1 MKIMKKFLVV
11 LAAILILSG
20 CSNIQSKDYDTLI
33 NEVASSKYDIVNT
46 YRTGYKYYAPGNMD
60 ISNILDYNET
70 LEDSSHKYY
79 FYVDVVS
86 YYNRVVE
93 NYEVNPQAYYSKVIN
108 YQDKYGYIE
117 INKWKNGKYL
127 LEIMYNYAKIEVI
140 VEESFLKEAVSN
152 AMVILASVKYNNS
165 VLENIVGENVLT
177 SKEIE
182 FNIFE
187 TKKSESNFLKVSEE
201 DIYEDNDTVKDPDLV
216 K

>member
-1 MKIMKKFLVV
+1 MKKFLVV
-11 LAAILILSG
+11 LIAILILSG

-33 NEVASSKYDIVNT
+33 NEAASSKYDIVNT
-46 YRTGYKYYAPGNMD
+46 YRTGYKYYAPVNMD

-86 YYNRVVE
+86 YYNRVIE
-93 NYEVNPQAYYSKVIN
+93 NYEVNPEAYYSKVIN

-140 VEESFLKEAVSN
+140 VEESFLKEAVSY
-152 AMVILASVKYNNS
+152 AMVILASVKYNNN

>member
-1 MKIMKKFLVV
+1 MKKFLVV
-11 LAAILILSG
+11 LIAILILSG

-33 NEVASSKYDIVNT
+33 NEAASSKYDIVNT

-86 YYNRVVE
+86 YYNRVIE
-93 NYEVNPQAYYSKVIN
+93 NYEVNPEAYYSKVIN

-140 VEESFLKEAVSN
+140 VEESFLKEAISY
-152 AMVILASVKYNNS
+152 AMVILTSVKYNNN

>member
-1 MKIMKKFLVV
+1 MKKFLVV
-11 LAAILILSG
+11 LIAILILSG

-33 NEVASSKYDIVNT
+33 NEAASSKYDIVNT

-86 YYNRVVE
+86 YYNRVIE
-93 NYEVNPQAYYSKVIN
+93 NYEVNPEAYYSKVIN

-140 VEESFLKEAVSN
+140 VEESFLKEAVSY
-152 AMVILASVKYNNS
+152 AMVILASVKYNNN

>member
-1 MKIMKKFLVV
+1 MKKFLVV
-11 LAAILILSG
+11 LIAILILSG

-33 NEVASSKYDIVNT
+33 NEAASSKYDIVNT

-86 YYNRVVE
+86 YYNRVIE
-93 NYEVNPQAYYSKVIN
+93 NYEVNPEAYYSKVIN

-140 VEESFLKEAVSN
+140 VEKEDINKCVTN
-152 AMVILASVKYNNS
+152 ALIVLSTITYTDDIVKNLLSIDEVTSSEETFSVFDEDASD
-165 VLENIVGENVLT
+165 
-177 SKEIE
+177 
-182 FNIFE
+182 
-187 TKKSESNFLKVSEE
+187 SNFLEVYKEYGNYEGDDKV
-201 DIYEDNDTVKDPDLV
+201 PDLDV
-216 K
+216 IK

>member
-1 MKIMKKFLVV
+1 MKKFLVV
-11 LAAILILSG
+11 LIAILILSG

-33 NEVASSKYDIVNT
+33 NEAASSKYDIVNT

-86 YYNRVVE
+86 YYNRVIE
-93 NYEVNPQAYYSKVIN
+93 NYEVNPEAYYSKVIN

-140 VEESFLKEAVSN
+140 VEESFLKEAVSY
-152 AMVILASVKYNNS
+152 AMVILASVKYNNN

-201 DIYEDNDTVKDPDLV
+201 DIYEDDATVKDPDLV

>member
-1 MKIMKKFLVV
+1 MKKFLVV
-11 LAAILILSG
+11 LIAILILSG
-20 CSNIQSKDYDTLI
+20 CSNIQNKDYDTLI
-33 NEVASSKYDIVNT
+33 NEAASSKYDIVNT

-86 YYNRVVE
+86 YYNRVIE
-93 NYEVNPQAYYSKVIN
+93 NYEVNPEAYYSKVIN

-140 VEESFLKEAVSN
+140 VEESFLKEAVSY
-152 AMVILASVKYNNS
+152 AMVILASVKYNNN

-201 DIYEDNDTVKDPDLV
+201 DIYEDDDTVKDPDLV

>member
-1 MKIMKKFLVV
+1 MKKFLVV
-11 LAAILILSG
+11 LIAIFILSG

-33 NEVASSKYDIVNT
+33 NEAASSKYDIVNT
-46 YRTGYKYYAPGNMD
+46 YRTGYKYYVPGNMD

-86 YYNRVVE
+86 YYNRVIE
-93 NYEVNPQAYYSKVIN
+93 NYEVNPEAYYSKVIN

-140 VEESFLKEAVSN
+140 VEESFLKEAVSY
-152 AMVILASVKYNNS
+152 AMVILASVKYNNN

>member
-1 MKIMKKFLVV
+1 MKKFLVV
-11 LAAILILSG
+11 LIAILILSG
-20 CSNIQSKDYDTLI
+20 CSNIQSKYYVTLI
-33 NEVASSKYDIVNT
+33 NEAASSKYDIVNT

-86 YYNRVVE
+86 YYNRVIE
-93 NYEVNPQAYYSKVIN
+93 NYEVNPEAYYSKVIN

-140 VEESFLKEAVSN
+140 VEESFLKEAVSY
-152 AMVILASVKYNNS
+152 AMVILASVKYNNN

-201 DIYEDNDTVKDPDLV
+201 DIYEDDDTVKDPDLV

>member
-20 CSNIQSKDYDTLI
+20 CSSIQSKDYDTLI
-33 NEVASSKYDIVNT
+33 SEVASSRYDIVNT

-86 YYNRVVE
+86 YYNRVIE
-93 NYEVNPQAYYSKVIN
+93 NYEVNPEAYYSKVIN

-140 VEESFLKEAVSN
+140 VEEGFLKEAVSN

>member
-1 MKIMKKFLVV
+1 MKKFLVV
-11 LAAILILSG
+11 LIAILILSG

-33 NEVASSKYDIVNT
+33 NEAASSKYDIVNT

-70 LEDSSHKYY
+70 LEASSHKYY

-86 YYNRVVE
+86 YYNRVIE
-93 NYEVNPQAYYSKVIN
+93 NYEVNPEAYYSKVIN

-140 VEESFLKEAVSN
+140 VEESFLKEAVSY
-152 AMVILASVKYNNS
+152 AMVILASVKYNNN

>member
-1 MKIMKKFLVV
+1 MKKFLVV
-11 LAAILILSG
+11 LIAILILSG

-33 NEVASSKYDIVNT
+33 NEAASSKYDIVNT

-86 YYNRVVE
+86 YYNRVIE
-93 NYEVNPQAYYSKVIN
+93 NYEVNPEAYYSKVIN

-140 VEESFLKEAVSN
+140 VEESFLNEAVSY
-152 AMVILASVKYNNS
+152 AMVILASVKYNNN

-201 DIYEDNDTVKDPDLV
+201 DIYEDDDTVKDPDLV

>member
-1 MKIMKKFLVV
+1 MKKFLVV
-11 LAAILILSG
+11 LIAILILSG

-33 NEVASSKYDIVNT
+33 NEAASSKYDIVNT

-86 YYNRVVE
+86 YYNRVIE
-93 NYEVNPQAYYSKVIN
+93 NYEVNPEAYYSKVIN

-127 LEIMYNYAKIEVI
+127 LEIARFK
-140 VEESFLKEAVSN
+140 
-152 AMVILASVKYNNS
+152 
-165 VLENIVGENVLT
+165 
-177 SKEIE
+177 
-182 FNIFE
+182 
-187 TKKSESNFLKVSEE
+187 
-201 DIYEDNDTVKDPDLV
+201 P
-216 K
+216 

>member
-1 MKIMKKFLVV
+1 MKKFLVV
-11 LAAILILSG
+11 LIAILILSG

-33 NEVASSKYDIVNT
+33 NEAASSKYDIVNT
-46 YRTGYKYYAPGNMD
+46 YRTGYKYYTPGNMD

-86 YYNRVVE
+86 YYNRVIE
-93 NYEVNPQAYYSKVIN
+93 NYEVNPEAYYSKVIN

-140 VEESFLKEAVSN
+140 VEESFLKEAVSY
-152 AMVILASVKYNNS
+152 AMVILASVKYNNN

-201 DIYEDNDTVKDPDLV
+201 DIYEDDDTVKDPDLV

>member
-1 MKIMKKFLVV
+1 MKKFLVV
-11 LAAILILSG
+11 LIAILILSG

-33 NEVASSKYDIVNT
+33 NEAASSKYDIVNT
-46 YRTGYKYYAPGNMD
+46 YRTGYKYYAPVNMD

-86 YYNRVVE
+86 YYNRVIE
-93 NYEVNPQAYYSKVIN
+93 NYEVNPEAYYSKVIN

-140 VEESFLKEAVSN
+140 VEESFLKEAVSY
-152 AMVILASVKYNNS
+152 AMVILASVKYNNN

-201 DIYEDNDTVKDPDLV
+201 DIYEDDDTVKDPDLV

>member
-1 MKIMKKFLVV
+1 MKKFLVV
-11 LAAILILSG
+11 LIAILILSG

-33 NEVASSKYDIVNT
+33 NEAASSKYDIVNT

-86 YYNRVVE
+86 YYNRVIE
-93 NYEVNPQAYYSKVIN
+93 NYEVNPEAYYSKVIN

-140 VEESFLKEAVSN
+140 VEESFLKEAVSY
-152 AMVILASVKYNNS
+152 AMVILASVKYNNN

-201 DIYEDNDTVKDPDLV
+201 DIYDDDDTVKDPDLV

>member
-1 MKIMKKFLVV
+1 
-11 LAAILILSG
+11 
-20 CSNIQSKDYDTLI
+20 
-33 NEVASSKYDIVNT
+33 
-46 YRTGYKYYAPGNMD
+46 MD

-86 YYNRVVE
+86 YYNRVIE
-93 NYEVNPQAYYSKVIN
+93 NYEVNPEAYYSKVIN

-140 VEESFLKEAVSN
+140 VEESFLKEAVSY
-152 AMVILASVKYNNS
+152 AMVILASVKYNNN

>member
-1 MKIMKKFLVV
+1 MKKFLVV
-11 LAAILILSG
+11 LIAILILSG

-33 NEVASSKYDIVNT
+33 NEAASSKYDIVNT

-86 YYNRVVE
+86 YYNRVIE
-93 NYEVNPQAYYSKVIN
+93 NYEVNPEAYYSKVIN

-140 VEESFLKEAVSN
+140 VEESFLKEAVSY
-152 AMVILASVKYNNS
+152 AMVILASVKYNNN

-201 DIYEDNDTVKDPDLV
+201 DSTSYPILV
-216 K
+216 I

>member
-1 MKIMKKFLVV
+1 MKKFLVV

-86 YYNRVVE
+86 YYNRVIE

>member
-1 MKIMKKFLVV
+1 MKKFLVV
-11 LAAILILSG
+11 LIAILILSG

-33 NEVASSKYDIVNT
+33 NEAASSKYDIVNT
-46 YRTGYKYYAPGNMD
+46 YRTGYKYYVPGNMD

-86 YYNRVVE
+86 YYNRVIE
-93 NYEVNPQAYYSKVIN
+93 NYEVNSEAYYSKVIN

-140 VEESFLKEAVSN
+140 VEESFLKEAVSY
-152 AMVILASVKYNNS
+152 AMVILASVKYNNN

>member
-1 MKIMKKFLVV
+1 MKKFLVV
-11 LAAILILSG
+11 LIAILILSG

-33 NEVASSKYDIVNT
+33 NEAASSKYDIVNT

-86 YYNRVVE
+86 YYNRVIE
-93 NYEVNPQAYYSKVIN
+93 NYEVNPEAYYSKVIN

-140 VEESFLKEAVSN
+140 VDEENIKSAITNS
-152 AMVILASVKYNNS
+152 MVVLSSVKYNNNL
-165 VLENIVGENVLT
+165 LESIVGENVLT
-177 SKEIE
+177 AKETE

-187 TKKSESNFLKVSEE
+187 TKKNESNFLKVSEE
-201 DIYEDNDTVKDPDLV
+201 DVYEDKDVPNDPDLV
-216 K
+216 N

>member
-1 MKIMKKFLVV
+1 MKKFLVV
-11 LAAILILSG
+11 LIAILILSG

-33 NEVASSKYDIVNT
+33 NEAASSKYDIVNT

-86 YYNRVVE
+86 YYNRVIE
-93 NYEVNPQAYYSKVIN
+93 NYEVNPEAYYSKVIN

-117 INKWKNGKYL
+117 INKRKNGKYL

-140 VEESFLKEAVSN
+140 VEESFLKEAVSY
-152 AMVILASVKYNNS
+152 AMVILASVKYNNN

>member
-1 MKIMKKFLVV
+1 MKKFLVV
-11 LAAILILSG
+11 LIAILVLSG

-33 NEVASSKYDIVNT
+33 SEVASSKYDIVNT

-70 LEDSSHKYY
+70 LEDRSHKYY

-86 YYNRVVE
+86 YYNRVIE
-93 NYEVNPQAYYSKVIN
+93 NYEVNPYAYYSKVIN

-177 SKEIE
+177 SK
-182 FNIFE
+182 
-187 TKKSESNFLKVSEE
+187 
-201 DIYEDNDTVKDPDLV
+201 DI
-216 K
+216 

>member
-1 MKIMKKFLVV
+1 MKKFLVV
-11 LAAILILSG
+11 LIAILILSG

-33 NEVASSKYDIVNT
+33 NEAASSKYDIVNT

-86 YYNRVVE
+86 YYNRVIE
-93 NYEVNPQAYYSKVIN
+93 NYEVNPEAYYSKVIN

-127 LEIMYNYAKIEVI
+127 LEIMYNYAKIEVR
-140 VEESFLKEAVSN
+140 VEESFLKEAVSY
-152 AMVILASVKYNNS
+152 AMVILASVKYNNN

-201 DIYEDNDTVKDPDLV
+201 DIYEDDDTVKDPDLV

>member
-1 MKIMKKFLVV
+1 MKKFLVV
-11 LAAILILSG
+11 LIAILILSG
-20 CSNIQSKDYDTLI
+20 SSNIQSKDYDTLI
-33 NEVASSKYDIVNT
+33 NEAASSKYDIVNT

-86 YYNRVVE
+86 YYNRVIE
-93 NYEVNPQAYYSKVIN
+93 NYEVNPEAYYSKVIN

-140 VEESFLKEAVSN
+140 VEESFLKEAVSY
-152 AMVILASVKYNNS
+152 AMVILASVKYNNN

-201 DIYEDNDTVKDPDLV
+201 DIYEDDDTVKDPDLV

>member
-1 MKIMKKFLVV
+1 MKKFLVV
-11 LAAILILSG
+11 LIAILILSG

-33 NEVASSKYDIVNT
+33 SEAASSKYDIVNT
-46 YRTGYKYYAPGNMD
+46 YRTGYKYYVPGNMD
-60 ISNILDYNET
+60 IGNILDYNET

-86 YYNRVVE
+86 YYNRVIE
-93 NYEVNPQAYYSKVIN
+93 NYEVNPEAYYSKVIN

-140 VEESFLKEAVSN
+140 VEESFLKEAVSY
-152 AMVILASVKYNNS
+152 AMVILASVKYNNN

>member
-1 MKIMKKFLVV
+1 MKKFLVV
-11 LAAILILSG
+11 LIAILILGG

-33 NEVASSKYDIVNT
+33 NEAASSKYDIVNT

-86 YYNRVVE
+86 YYNRVIE
-93 NYEVNPQAYYSKVIN
+93 NYEVNPEAYYSKVIN

-140 VEESFLKEAVSN
+140 VEESFLKEAVSY
-152 AMVILASVKYNNS
+152 AMVILASVKYNNN

>member
-1 MKIMKKFLVV
+1 MKKFLVV
-11 LAAILILSG
+11 LIAILILSG

-33 NEVASSKYDIVNT
+33 NEAASSKYDIVNT
-46 YRTGYKYYAPGNMD
+46 YRTGYKYYTPGNMD

-86 YYNRVVE
+86 YYNRVIE
-93 NYEVNPQAYYSKVIN
+93 NYEVNPEAYYSKVIN

-140 VEESFLKEAVSN
+140 VEESFLKEAVSY
-152 AMVILASVKYNNS
+152 AMVILASVKYNNN

>member
-1 MKIMKKFLVV
+1 MKKFLVV
-11 LAAILILSG
+11 LIAILILSG

-33 NEVASSKYDIVNT
+33 NEAASSKYDIVNT
-46 YRTGYKYYAPGNMD
+46 YRTGYNYYAPGNMD

-86 YYNRVVE
+86 YYNRVIE
-93 NYEVNPQAYYSKVIN
+93 NYEVNPEAYYSKVIN

-140 VEESFLKEAVSN
+140 VDEENIKSAITNS
-152 AMVILASVKYNNS
+152 MVVLSSVKYNNN

-182 FNIFE
+182 CNIFE

-201 DIYEDNDTVKDPDLV
+201 DIYEDDDTVKDPDLV

>member
-1 MKIMKKFLVV
+1 MKKFLVV
-11 LAAILILSG
+11 LIAILILSG

-33 NEVASSKYDIVNT
+33 NEAASSKYDIVNT

-60 ISNILDYNET
+60 ISTILDYNET

-86 YYNRVVE
+86 YYNRVIE
-93 NYEVNPQAYYSKVIN
+93 NYEVNPEAYYSKVIN

-140 VEESFLKEAVSN
+140 VEESFLKEAVSY
-152 AMVILASVKYNNS
+152 AMVILASVKYNNN

-201 DIYEDNDTVKDPDLV
+201 DIYEDDDTVKDPDLV

>member
-1 MKIMKKFLVV
+1 MKKFLVV
-11 LAAILILSG
+11 LIAILILSG

-33 NEVASSKYDIVNT
+33 NEAASSKYDIVNT

-86 YYNRVVE
+86 YYNRVIE
-93 NYEVNPQAYYSKVIN
+93 NYEVNPEAYYSKVIN

-140 VEESFLKEAVSN
+140 VEESFLKEAVSY
-152 AMVILASVKYNNS
+152 AMVILASVKYNNN

-187 TKKSESNFLKVSEE
+187 TKKSESNFLIVSEE
-201 DIYEDNDTVKDPDLV
+201 DIYEDDDTVKDPDLV

>member
-1 MKIMKKFLVV
+1 MKKFLVV
-11 LAAILILSG
+11 LIAILILSG

-33 NEVASSKYDIVNT
+33 NEAASSKYDIVNT

-86 YYNRVVE
+86 YYNRVIE
-93 NYEVNPQAYYSKVIN
+93 NYEVNPEAYYSKVIN

-127 LEIMYNYAKIEVI
+127 LEIMYNYAKLEVI
-140 VEESFLKEAVSN
+140 VEESFLKEAVSY
-152 AMVILASVKYNNS
+152 AMVILASVKYNNN

-201 DIYEDNDTVKDPDLV
+201 DIYEDDDTVKDPDLV

>member
-20 CSNIQSKDYDTLI
+20 CSSIQSKDYDTLI
-33 NEVASSKYDIVNT
+33 SEVASSRYDIVNT

-86 YYNRVVE
+86 YYNRVIE
-93 NYEVNPQAYYSKVIN
+93 NYEVNPEAYYSKVIN

-140 VEESFLKEAVSN
+140 VEESFLKEAISY
-152 AMVILASVKYNNS
+152 AMVILTSVKYNNN